1 MAKEVTKE
9 VQDKYLKNKPIVTQI
24 LPIGKWWAGE
34 EYHQNYCKFR
44 FPTLLSSFQNDMS
57 RIEADVTV
65 DNNPG
70 GYECPTHQ
78 FYW

>member
-1 MAKEVTKE
+1 MQE
-9 VQDKYLKNKPIVTQI
+9 KYLKNKPIVTEI
-24 LPIGKWWAGE
+24 APISKWWAGE
-34 EYHQNYCKFR
+34 DYHQQYCESISRSFR
-44 FPTLLSSFQNDMS
+44 RPWLTS
-57 RIEADVTV
+57 VV